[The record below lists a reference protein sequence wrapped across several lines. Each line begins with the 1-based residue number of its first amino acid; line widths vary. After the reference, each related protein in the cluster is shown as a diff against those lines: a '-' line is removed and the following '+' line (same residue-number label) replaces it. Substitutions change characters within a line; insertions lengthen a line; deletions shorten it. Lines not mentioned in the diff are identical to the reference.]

1 MSLLRRNV
9 ERTPYCQSTP
19 TALCR
24 RDIAYPNYPPSS
36 EIAGAEGVV
45 YLLFFFTLTEAV
57 QMSEGAQRLCV
68 LVVMHVAKRLD
79 ALRLYAQRHP

>member
-1 MSLLRRNV
+1 M
-9 ERTPYCQSTP
+9 
-19 TALCR
+19 
-24 RDIAYPNYPPSS
+24 
-36 EIAGAEGVV
+36 